1 TVDDV
6 KAEQLLL
13 GLCKR
18 PVDDQRRLM
27 VLPDRRGGGRRHEAD
42 RRTELAILGKLL
54 MDHIELG
61 HDRFIL
67 FLAPGKDDVFVVVAE
82 DGVEHGVSPVPKD
95 ERRLRQP
102 TRRRPKNCR
111 QKTAG
116 HCGSRNLQVLRRWS
130 PRSVKRFSS
139 ALFKS

>member
-42 RRTELAILGKLL
+42 GRTELAILGKLL

-61 HDRFIL
+61 HDRVVL

-82 DGVEHGVSPVPKD
+82 DGVEHGGLSCSQGRTTIAPADTAPAKKLPAKN
-95 ERRLRQP
+95 RRSLRQP
-102 TRRRPKNCR
+102 QPAGS
-111 QKTAG
+111 KTMEPAE
-116 HCGSRNLQVLRRWS
+116 CQTVFERII
-130 PRSVKRFSS
+130 
-139 ALFKS
+139 